1 MLLSTITRKTD
12 SVYHICHAFCTFVNV
27 ILYNRTWHASYKG
40 MKWKNCMF
48 RCAKALYSGNTEQK
62 HSWKSKSIITT
73 KLFKL
78 HLKPII
84 CKRVHLSPYK
94 CLLTF
99 YLSTFYHQQI
109 GTRKQH
115 IQLVEIFRKS
125 PISNF
130 SKAKCVF
137 DDFKS
142 MFYFATYSGFLFWS
156 DTFPDPVSSLH
167 FWLNSVQK

>member
-1 MLLSTITRKTD
+1 M
-12 SVYHICHAFCTFVNV
+12 
-27 ILYNRTWHASYKG
+27 
-40 MKWKNCMF
+40 
-48 RCAKALYSGNTEQK
+48 
-62 HSWKSKSIITT
+62 
-73 KLFKL
+73 
-78 HLKPII
+78 KPII

-99 YLSTFYHQQI
+99 YLSTFYHQKI

-115 IQLVEIFRKS
+115 IQIVEIFRKY

-142 MFYFATYSGFLFWS
+142 MFYFATYSGFSVFNIMFPVNRMIRYTCGRLFGRRLIRKS
-156 DTFPDPVSSLH
+156 ILRKCSLFLISSRFSISIYPLSPNVAFHPEFPYISLFGLIH
-167 FWLNSVQK
+167 FRIPFLLCIFG